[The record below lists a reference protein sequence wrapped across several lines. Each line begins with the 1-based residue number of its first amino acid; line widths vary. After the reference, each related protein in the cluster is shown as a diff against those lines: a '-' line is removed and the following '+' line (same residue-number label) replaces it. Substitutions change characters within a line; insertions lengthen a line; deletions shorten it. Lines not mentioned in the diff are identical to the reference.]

1 MDSRRVYSFDLFSIP
16 NNWDYVFMVPGVV
29 LLYFLKLEEE
39 VRSLRVEPTDDV
51 RHFKHKDRNRY
62 GKPI

>member
-1 MDSRRVYSFDLFSIP
+1 MDSRRGILLRLFRIP
-16 NNWDYVFMVPGVV
+16 NNWDFVFVVLGVV
-29 LLYFLKLEEE
+29 LLYFLKLEDE